1 MHEDNAVAARRL
13 FAALGKLS
21 LGFYPTPFHKL
32 ERISEE
38 YGVNLYIKREDFSG
52 TTLFGGNKIRKL
64 EYLLKEARDTG
75 CDTVFTYGATQ
86 SNHAM
91 ETATAARRCGMKPVL
106 FLGAIV
112 EPKAGDVRANLLLDA
127 ILGAEIHILP
137 SLGRSTKDTMAANK
151 ELFAARIAELAAQG
165 HKVYDIPIGGSTARG
180 AVGFAEAYVEIM
192 EQARAMGITPD
203 YLCTTTGS
211 GGTLAGLA
219 AGRAL
224 LKDTTTKLRGYQ
236 VGKKDPATYG
246 QGIVRLADS
255 VLELL
260 GSETRLAEGAF
271 SITPDYVGPGYE
283 KPYKEAN
290 DDIRY
295 LARTEGIFTDPVYS
309 GKAFHG
315 MMSEIRNGTIP
326 KGSTVVFLHTGGATA
341 LFSEA
346 DIIGD
351 LGELR

>member
-1 MHEDNAVAARRL
+1 MRDHADAHAKLAK
-13 FAALGKLS
+13 LGKLS

-32 ERISEE
+32 EKISQE

-64 EYLLKEARDTG
+64 EYLLKDAQEQG

-112 EPKAGDVRANLLLDA
+112 EPKPDDVRANLLLDT

-137 SLGRSTKDTMAANK
+137 SMGRSTKDTMAANK
-151 ELFAARIAELAAQG
+151 DLFAARIEELAKDG
-165 HKVYDIPIGGSTARG
+165 HKVYDIPIGGSTPRG
-180 AVGFAEAYVEIM
+180 AAGFADAYIEIK
-192 EQARAMGITPD
+192 EQAAAMGIQPD
-203 YLCTTTGS
+203 YLCTATGS
-211 GGTLAGLA
+211 GGTLAGLT
-219 AGRAL
+219 AGRAMIH
-224 LKDTTTKLRGYQ
+224 DTQTQIRAYT
-236 VGKKDPATYG
+236 VGKKDPVSYG
-246 QGIVRLADS
+246 QGVADLS
-255 VLELL
+255 NKVLELL
-260 GSETRLAEGAF
+260 EASERVDAQELNIAF
-271 SITPDYVGPGYE
+271 DYVGPGYE

-295 LARTEGIFTDPVYS
+295 LAKTEGIFTDPVYS

-315 MMSEIRNGTIP
+315 MMEEIRSGKIP
-326 KGSTVVFLHTGGATA
+326 AGSTVIYLHTGGATA
-341 LFSEA
+341 LFSESA
-346 DIIGD
+346 IIGD
-351 LGELR
+351 LNQLQP